1 MNNYDFPLPPH
12 WFMVKDPSA
21 NGSPVTSAKD
31 VAAKISEKG
40 YDRVDR
46 EIFVVM
52 CLDTKH
58 RIKHDEIVSVGT
70 VDGSLIHPR
79 EIFFPAVRER
89 ASAVVVVHNHPSG
102 VTDPSNE
109 DREVTR
115 RIRDAGKIL
124 GIPVLDHV
132 IVGFGGKFFSFR
144 EEPGW

>member
-1 MNNYDFPLPPH
+1 
-12 WFMVKDPSA
+12 
-21 NGSPVTSAKD
+21 
-31 VAAKISEKG
+31 
-40 YDRVDR
+40 
-46 EIFVVM
+46 
-52 CLDTKH
+52 
-58 RIKHDEIVSVGT
+58 